1 MHLLNHCPVLKNGSS
16 WKFGHFFPYGYFNDG
31 SSRFF
36 DRRKRTEL
44 CATDGLE
51 TLRHALRL
59 PSHKP
64 MLEPAHEQLEL
75 GDRIHF
81 LPYFPTDTCINKD
94 ICLDHSL
101 YYPQVPMIMMQQ
113 GELDK
118 PI

>member
-1 MHLLNHCPVLKNGSS
+1 MVPVENLGTFFHMGILMTGPVDFLTGGNELSS
-16 WKFGHFFPYGYFNDG
+16 V
-31 SSRFF
+31 RQMV
-36 DRRKRTEL
+36 
-44 CATDGLE
+44 LE

-59 PSHKP
+59 PSHKS

-75 GDRIHF
+75 GDRTRF
-81 LPYFPTDTCINKD
+81 LLYFPTDTCINKD
-94 ICLDHSL
+94 ICLDYSL

>member
-1 MHLLNHCPVLKNGSS
+1 MV
-16 WKFGHFFPYGYFNDG
+16 
-31 SSRFF
+31 
-36 DRRKRTEL
+36 
-44 CATDGLE
+44 LE

-75 GDRIHF
+75 GDRIRF
-81 LPYFPTDTCINKD
+81 LPYFQTDTCINKD
-94 ICLDHSL
+94 ICLDYSL

-113 GELDK
+113 GKLDK

>member
-1 MHLLNHCPVLKNGSS
+1 MVPVENLGT
-16 WKFGHFFPYGYFNDG
+16 FFHMGILMTGPVDF
-31 SSRFF
+31 
-36 DRRKRTEL
+36 L
-44 CATDGLE
+44 

-59 PSHKP
+59 PSHKS

-75 GDRIHF
+75 GDRTRF
-81 LPYFPTDTCINKD
+81 LLYFPTDTCINKD
-94 ICLDHSL
+94 ICLDYSL